1 MRRITRELGWVFWCM
16 GMTMTLPAQAADL
29 DEAIL
34 KLLEEDEPPRRTEPA
49 IPAPIPKAR
58 APVARPREVV
68 STLVPTTGTLTLAE
82 AERMAQEN
90 DAMFK
95 ALREKAGALGEE
107 SAAVAARLG
116 DLNLKFGIRE
126 YPTRS
131 TSAMEDTIKMVVGVE
146 QAVMPSQRRA
156 HESAQLELMGQSQSA
171 RAAQQKLLALRET
184 RKAWLNVF
192 LQHHTAI
199 LVRQTQKLLGQ
210 LLQIS
215 QNQYRS
221 GSGNQSDVLQAQIES
236 SLLKDKEVQV
246 ETAREVAM
254 AELTRWLGTS
264 VEKRPLAMDSIDLP
278 VVPDLARI
286 EQGLEQSPLL
296 QIMKFEADAAK
307 EGVEVARVRAKPE
320 WMWEFETMWSYSKGA
335 GVESEAVAALV
346 TVGVPFG
353 RVNLQDRWLA
363 GSEKDYNSAVFLV
376 ADQRRDLKRMLDQ
389 EAVNA
394 KRIGERTTFYREVIL
409 PQAAQNAQAALRAY
423 QAQVADFSQLMRA
436 RQQELDSKLET
447 LRLLVEG
454 ALVQVNLLYLS
465 GDGV

>member
-1 MRRITRELGWVFWCM
+1 MRRITRELGWVFWCVS
-16 GMTMTLPAQAADL
+16 MTMTLPAQAADL

-34 KLLEEDEPPRRTEPA
+34 KLLEEDEPPRRTEPVP
-49 IPAPIPKAR
+49 PAPRSKPRPPAAT
-58 APVARPREVV
+58 APEAAPAA
-68 STLVPTTGTLTLAE
+68 SSGPLTLAE
-82 AERMAQEN
+82 AERLAQDN

-107 SAAVAARLG
+107 SAAVAAQLG
-116 DLNLKFGIRE
+116 NLQLKFGIRE

-131 TSAMEDTIKMVVGVE
+131 AGMEDTIRMVVGVQQE
-146 QAVMPSQRRA
+146 VMPSARRE
-156 HESAQLELMGQSQSA
+156 HESAQLELMGQSQAA

-199 LVRQTQKLLGQ
+199 LVRQTQKVLNQ

-221 GSGNQSDVLQAQIES
+221 GSGNQSDVLQAQIEF
-236 SLLKDKEVQV
+236 SLLKDKEIEV
-246 ETAREVAM
+246 ETARESAL
-254 AELTRWLGTS
+254 AELTRWLGINL
-264 VEKRPLAMDSIDLP
+264 EKRPLALDSIDLP
-278 VVPDLARI
+278 VLPEFAKI

-296 QIMKFEADAAK
+296 QVMKLEADAAK
-307 EGVEVARVRAKPE
+307 EGVEVARARATPE
-320 WMWEFETMWSYSKGA
+320 WMWEFETMWTYTQDSGID
-335 GVESEAVAALV
+335 SEALAALV
-346 TVGVPFG
+346 TVGVPFA

-363 GSEKDYNSAVFLV
+363 GSEKDYNSALFLV

-389 EAVNA
+389 ETVNS
-394 KRIGERTTFYREVIL
+394 KRIAERITFYREVIL